1 MSVESDFIWM
11 DGELVPYADANV
23 HVLSHT
29 LHYGMGVFEGIR
41 SYAQPDGSGGVFRL
55 DEHLQRLLDS
65 ATMCRMKVPWS
76 LEQLREACVETL
88 AANRMADAYI
98 RPLIFFGHGKMGLG
112 ARDNDVVTAIAVW
125 KWGAYLGEEGL
136 RRGIRAGT
144 SSFTR
149 HHPNSSLQRAKV
161 VGQYV
166 NSILA
171 RYEAN
176 DNGFDE
182 AIMLDH
188 TGLVA
193 EGTGENLFV
202 IKNGACVTP
211 PVTNILG
218 GITRATA
225 IEVLAKMGIPVV
237 ERTFGRDAL
246 YVADEIFMTGT
257 AAEITPVRE
266 IDHRTIGRG
275 SAGPITM
282 EAQATYLAGVRGE
295 VDWMKPYITPVAES
309 A

>member
-41 SYAQPDGSGGVFRL
+41 SYTQPDGRGGVFRL

-65 ATMCRMKVPWS
+65 ATMCRMKVPWT
-76 LEQLREACVETL
+76 LEQLRDASLRTL
-88 AANRMADAYI
+88 AANNMSNAYL
-98 RPLIFFGHGKMGLG
+98 RPLVFFGHGKMGLG
-112 ARDNDVVTAIAVW
+112 ARDNTVHTAIAVW
-125 KWGAYLGEEGL
+125 SWGAYLGEEGL

-193 EGTGENLFV
+193 EGTGENLSV
-202 IKNGACVTP
+202 IKNGRCVTP

-225 IEVLAKMGIPVV
+225 IEVLSKMGIEVI
-237 ERTFGRDAL
+237 EQTFGRDAL
-246 YVADEIFMTGT
+246 YVADEIFMSGT

-275 SAGPITM
+275 SAGPISL
-282 EAQATYLAGVRGE
+282 EVQGTYLAGVRGE
-295 VDWMKPYITPVAES
+295 VDWMKPYITSVPE
-309 A
+309 